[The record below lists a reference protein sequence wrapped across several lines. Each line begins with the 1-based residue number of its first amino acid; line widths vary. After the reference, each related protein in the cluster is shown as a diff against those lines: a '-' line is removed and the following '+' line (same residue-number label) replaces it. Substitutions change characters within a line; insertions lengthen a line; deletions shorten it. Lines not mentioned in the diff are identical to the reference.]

1 MSAFVSFNLN
11 TLRYLVFFPFA
22 ASMIYC
28 KISARTPKIVF
39 QGFQNFKL
47 FLDFSYY
54 AGYPAVGTKPL
65 VRVWFINIAET
76 P

>member
-11 TLRYLVFFPFA
+11 TLRYLIFFPFA
-22 ASMIYC
+22 ESIYC

-39 QGFQNFKL
+39 LGFQNFKL

-54 AGYPAVGTKPL
+54 AGYPAAGTKPL
-65 VRVWFINIAET
+65 VRVWFINVAET